1 MRRRTQPG
9 ELTLPEPGRE
19 LWLRT
24 RDILK
29 RGLETLGGTGL
40 EYRIGG
46 GTILAAR
53 WKHRIS
59 RDIDISVDTG
69 APLKTLTAAA
79 NAWFEREVRE
89 TGGEPNFDEQ
99 LNLYSISFGDSGEP
113 QRVELWARSPL
124 LAHGHAAETVEGRSE
139 VVLSTAQ
146 ILRGK
151 LERAHKKLARDVY
164 DIRCAEKRDPESLQ
178 AAVNTLPH
186 SRLETLAL
194 DWYIGRGRIARY
206 ARERVNEI
214 GQSDDPTHED
224 LAGEAGGTIL
234 RARYA
239 RFRMTVHN
247 GQIVIETETRDGR
260 RRRITTSAEAA
271 GHDFEAHGINGHL
284 GNKGPGADA
293 IRQYATTLAKRGAQE
308 MLVFEEENDEATL
321 WRTATVSGSRQEFAP

>member
-1 MRRRTQPG
+1 MSSEG
-9 ELTLPEPGRE
+9 GLTLPEPSRE

-24 RDILK
+24 RDIVR
-29 RGLETLGGTGL
+29 RGLETLGGNGL

-59 RDIDISVDTG
+59 HHIDISVDTG
-69 APLKTLTAAA
+69 APLKTLTAGA

-99 LNLYSISFGDSGEP
+99 LNLYSISFGGSGEP

-139 VVLSTAQ
+139 IVLSTAQ

-164 DIRCAEKRDPESLQ
+164 DIRCAEKRDPDSLQ
-178 AAVNTLPH
+178 AAVNTIPH
-186 SRLETLAL
+186 TRLDTLAL
-194 DWYIGRGRIARY
+194 DWYIGRGRLARY

-214 GQSDDPTHED
+214 ERSDDPTHED
-224 LAGEAGGTIL
+224 LAGEAGEAVL

-239 RFRMTVHN
+239 RFSIVVRN
-247 GQIVIETETRDGR
+247 GEIVIDTETNDGR
-260 RRRITTSAEAA
+260 RRRITTGAEAT

-293 IRQYATTLAKRGAQE
+293 IRQYATTLARRGAQE
-308 MLVFEEENDEATL
+308 VLVFEEENDEATH
-321 WRTATVSGSRQEFAP
+321 WRTEDASGPR